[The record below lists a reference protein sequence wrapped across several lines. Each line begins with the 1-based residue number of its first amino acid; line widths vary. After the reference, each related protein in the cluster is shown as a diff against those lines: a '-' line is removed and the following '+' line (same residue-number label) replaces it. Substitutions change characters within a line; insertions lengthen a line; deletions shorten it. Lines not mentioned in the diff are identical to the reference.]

1 MMHNPCF
8 IPMVRYWSKSADIYD
23 RAKPRD
29 VDRKSYLVMPAYS
42 VNTKPDFK
50 TLRQAA
56 HFSF

>member
-1 MMHNPCF
+1 MFHPNGALLEQA
-8 IPMVRYWSKSADIYD
+8 ADIYD